1 MKDIIKPIKQFFK
14 DKSFK
19 KIYVGF
25 SGGADSTCLLLALNE
40 IASECEFKVI
50 AVHFEHG
57 LRGRLSIDDA
67 NWCKEFCSRN
77 FIEYIECK
85 LGLGKIETGNVESL
99 ARKLRFDR
107 FAELIKNP
115 NEEVVALG
123 HHSGDRVENLFIRL
137 FRGANVS
144 SLTSLRKVSE
154 LYGIKVIRPLIDFSK
169 KEIECFL
176 KNKGINDWRVDHT
189 NAESDYRRN
198 FFRNKIFPLI
208 YDEIPNAEI
217 GINRAIDVLSEDA
230 QCLEEIAGNKFLEIQ
245 NKETIDVGRFQ
256 SMHRAVLIRVLRYW
270 LSEKLGYEYIPD
282 RNFIE
287 RFYDEIKSV
296 SSEKKLIPLSNND
309 YTVNGR
315 MSSLGGV
322 ALKAMPSHSRC
333 LDYEAVFANKKLRS
347 HPFRVY
353 LLLKNNELTIYREPK
368 PLETINWDWGKS
380 PEITVGD
387 YKIKADFAAVD
398 NIDLL
403 KKGNDVFFDAEFL
416 PNVLIVRSWR
426 AGDKMIPFGKN
437 TPVKLKKIFVDRKI
451 SSDDKNKIPLLS
463 LSDNTIIWILGV
475 RRSNFAVVKTDTK
488 QIVSF
493 KYTV

>member
-1 MKDIIKPIKQFFK
+1 MKDIIKPIKKFFK
-14 DKSFK
+14 ERSFK

-25 SGGADSTCLLLALNE
+25 SGGADSTCLLLALDE
-40 IASECEFKVI
+40 IASECEVRVI

-57 LRGRLSIDDA
+57 LRGKLSIADA
-67 NWCKEFCSRN
+67 SWCKEFCCRN
-77 FIEYIECK
+77 SIEYIEYK
-85 LGLGKIETGNVESL
+85 LGLGKTETGNIESL

-115 NEEVVALG
+115 NEEAVALG

-154 LYGIKVIRPLIDFSK
+154 LYGIKVVRPLIDFSK

-176 KNKGINDWRVDHT
+176 KNRGINDWRVDHT

-208 YDEIPNAEI
+208 YDEITNAEI

-230 QCLEEIAGNKFLEIQ
+230 QCLEEIARNRFIEIQ
-245 NKETIDVGRFQ
+245 NKETIDVGCFQ

-315 MSSLGGV
+315 MSSL
-322 ALKAMPSHSRC
+322 RC
-333 LDYEAVFANKKLRS
+333 LDFEAVFANKKLRS

-353 LLLKNNELTIYREPK
+353 LLLKNNELSIYREAK
-368 PLETINWDWGKS
+368 PLEAVNWNWRKS

-387 YKIKADFAAVD
+387 YKIKVDFATVD

-403 KKGNDVFFDAEFL
+403 KKGNDVFFDAAFL
-416 PNVLIVRSWR
+416 PNILIVRSWR
-426 AGDKMIPFGKN
+426 AGDKMIPYGKN

-463 LSDNTIIWILGV
+463 LSDDTVICVLGV
-475 RRSNFAVVKTDTK
+475 RHSNFAVVEENTK
-488 QIVSF
+488 QVVSF